1 LFPKHPVFNSLS
13 GNLRDYV
20 MAQVE
25 RGSHRDKIVS
35 MLGYVG
41 GVGDKLQKSYTLEK
55 EENISEKNMKNSFY
69 LSAIMSIVLCVYMMN
84 FSDIIIEFG

>member
-1 LFPKHPVFNSLS
+1 
-13 GNLRDYV
+13 
-20 MAQVE
+20 
-25 RGSHRDKIVS
+25 